1 MKEFRGVG
9 WDVVRGGRRADGD
22 VSFRVVDLDQPDT
35 VADAL
40 NGCELVVNTVPDR
53 RLTAERIV
61 LQRGG
66 VLINISALPAAA
78 GRGLRAVAGY
88 ARGTVVMNA
97 GLAPGATNLLAAD
110 LLVAHPAADE
120 VEMVFTHSAVA
131 GGGPASAAFLRR
143 GLSGVDRHRTA
154 VIALPG
160 PFGEC
165 RCLGFAEADAGW
177 LGGIAEGRVIRSY
190 IRIFE
195 PEQHRAL
202 LALNR
207 AGAMTTLG
215 PCPFDLKASSRSAD
229 LCDAPVAHWVA
240 VRRKRR
246 LLRAFTIECR
256 GAFPHAARSALV
268 FAEALCD
275 RPSRLGCFDPEE
287 MFAFRELE
295 PGLRAA
301 GIRIGSHSGEPRA
314 AQATADRS

>member
-1 MKEFRGVG
+1 MAREFRGCG
-9 WDVVRGGRRADGD
+9 WNVVRGGRRPDGD
-22 VSFRVVDLDQPDT
+22 VSFRVVDLDRSDT

-40 NGCELVVNTVPDR
+40 TGCELVINTVPDR

-61 LQRGG
+61 LRRGG

-120 VEMVFTHSAVA
+120 VEMVFTLSVA
-131 GGGPASAAFLRR
+131 AAGGPASAAFFHR
-143 GLSGVDRHRTA
+143 GLSAVDRHRTA
-154 VIALPG
+154 VVALPR

-177 LGGIAEGRVIRSY
+177 LGGIAQGRVVRTY
-190 IRIFE
+190 ICILE
-195 PEQHRAL
+195 PEHHRAL

-207 AGAMTTLG
+207 AGAMTKLG
-215 PCPFDLKASSRSAD
+215 RRPFDRNASSRSAD
-229 LCDAPVAHWVA
+229 LCDAPVAHRVA
-240 VRRKRR
+240 VRSKGR
-246 LLRAFTIECR
+246 LLRALTIECR
-256 GAFPHAARSALV
+256 GDLLHAARSALV
-268 FAEALCD
+268 FAQALCD
-275 RPSRLGCFDPEE
+275 RPSRPGCFDPEE
-287 MFAFRELE
+287 MFALKQLE

-301 GIRIGSHSGEPRA
+301 GIRITSQSGLLG
-314 AQATADRS
+314 